1 MCTLHAGGDEMLDM
15 AMNVYGKPTHA
26 QHVYLPYYQGQ
37 MQYTRKFTI
46 FVPTHAS
53 SYSFLSVSHSHMS
66 AR

>member
-1 MCTLHAGGDEMLDM
+1 MLDM

-46 FVPTHAS
+46 FIPAHTS
-53 SYSFLSVSHSHMS
+53 SYSFLSCLSISLTY
-66 AR
+66 AG